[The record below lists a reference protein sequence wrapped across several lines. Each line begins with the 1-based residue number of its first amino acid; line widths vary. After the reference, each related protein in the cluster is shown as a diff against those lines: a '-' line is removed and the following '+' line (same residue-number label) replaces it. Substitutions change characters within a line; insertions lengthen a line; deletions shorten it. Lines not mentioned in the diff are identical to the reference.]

1 LGLRLNLSLLAGI
14 VCLSSVAYG
23 QEPVDSPSAD
33 APPVEV
39 PAADAPAAEA
49 APVPEEAAGSAGPI
63 DWNAPYGEVER
74 IAVQGNLRIETAAVL
89 AAVQLRVGERVQ
101 GAQLRRDLKS
111 VFATGLFQDVRID
124 VSAGTKTGV
133 VVVTFMVHENPAIRA
148 VNLSGQKKL
157 NEDDIRDVMDINAYA
172 VLNPAALSNNQQ
184 RIREFYVDKGYFL
197 VEVEPVIHEVSQSL
211 VDVEFVIT
219 ENRKVYVENVD
230 ITGNVHIE
238 DRAILKFMATRPA
251 GALPWLTGSGTYRS
265 GDLDNDVYVVRS
277 VFLEEGFV
285 DVKVNEPKVYLSP
298 DKRTIAVTIH
308 VEEGE
313 RYRIGS
319 IDAKGDWVPE
329 EGLTM
334 ESVLRLVAGESV
346 EEVLAS
352 LDGANGGI
360 GSLLDFRD
368 GASPIKTGDTFKL
381 TDIQM
386 VIQRISDLFSARGY
400 AFASVV
406 PLTKTRPEDGIVEL
420 TFDISKGDRFQV
432 GKIHVTGNDPT
443 WDKVVRREIPLNEA
457 EVFDG
462 SKLQEAR
469 TRLQRLGFFEDVR
482 FSTPRA
488 STPQTL
494 DVNVEVVEQPTG
506 SFSIGAGFSSV
517 ENFVFTGNVSKNN
530 FLGLGYVMSAAV
542 NWSGLRQ
549 QGNLSFA
556 DPHFLDSQWTFKVDA
571 YSVSQ
576 QYTEDQ
582 YTRGGGLTI
591 GRYLDERED
600 WRLSGSYTLEDVGL
614 TQITSYQERLLGGK
628 LYASGLTSSL
638 GLSLY
643 VDKRN
648 NRILPTHG
656 IYGSVSANLSG
667 GLPVGDG
674 EVKPFIGGEFNLW
687 ETKSNLRFYQPVIP
701 GSDRLIFRLNST
713 LGFIGSTDGSVV
725 PYVHRYR
732 AGGINSV
739 RGYNWYS
746 LGPTLRNVGTEDP
759 ARVDDTLIVGGTS
772 TWINNI
778 ELEAPIVKSAGIS
791 AVVFFDA
798 GNAFGDPWGE
808 GSVSVTGL
816 RFAYGAGLRWFSP
829 IGPLR
834 FELGF
839 PINPRTGEEKS
850 VFDFSIGS
858 FF

>member
-1 LGLRLNLSLLAGI
+1 LDGNVL
-14 VCLSSVAYG
+14 
-23 QEPVDSPSAD
+23 
-33 APPVEV
+33 
-39 PAADAPAAEA
+39 
-49 APVPEEAAGSAGPI
+49 
-63 DWNAPYGEVER
+63 YGEVEQ
-74 IAVQGNLRIETAAVL
+74 IAVQGNLRIEAAAVL
-89 AAVQLRVGERVQ
+89 AAVQLRVGER
-101 GAQLRRDLKS
+101 ADTAKLRRDLKG

-124 VSAGTKTGV
+124 VGPGSEDGA
-133 VVVTFMVHENPAIRA
+133 VVVTFVVHENPAIRA
-148 VNLSGQKKL
+148 VNLSGYKKV
-157 NEDDIRDVMDINAYA
+157 NEDDIREVMDINSYA
-172 VLNPAALSNNQQ
+172 VLNPAALSSNLQ
-184 RIREFYVDKGYFL
+184 RIRDLYVDKGYFL
-197 VEVEPVIHEVSQSL
+197 AEVESIVHEVSESL
-211 VDVEFVIT
+211 VDVEFAIT
-219 ENRKVYVENVD
+219 ENRKVYVESVD
-230 ITGNVHIE
+230 ITGNDHLE

-251 GALPWLTGSGTYRS
+251 GALPWLTGAGTYRS
-265 GDLDNDVYVVRS
+265 GDLANDVYVVRS

-285 DVKVNEPKVYLSP
+285 DVKVGDPKVYLSP

-313 RYRIGS
+313 RYRIGTVE
-319 IDAKGDWVPE
+319 AKGDWVPE
-329 EGLTM
+329 KGLNM
-334 ESVLRLVAGESV
+334 VSVLRLVAGETV
-346 EEVLAS
+346 QDVLAD
-352 LDGANGGI
+352 LDGKGGGL
-360 GSLLDFRD
+360 GSILDFRD
-368 GASPIKTGDTFKL
+368 RSNPIVTGDTFKL
-381 TDIQM
+381 TDVQM
-386 VIQRISDLFSARGY
+386 VMQRISDLYSARGY

-406 PLTKTRPEDGIVEL
+406 PLTTTRPEDGVVDL
-420 TFDISKGDRFQV
+420 TFDISKGDLFSV
-432 GKIHVTGNDPT
+432 GKIHITGNDPT

-462 SKLQEAR
+462 SQLKEAR
-469 TRLQRLGFFEDVR
+469 SRLNRLGFFEEVR

-488 STPQTL
+488 AAPQTL
-494 DVNVEVVEQPTG
+494 DVNVNVVEQPTG

-542 NWSGLRQ
+542 NWSSLRQ

-556 DPHFLDSQWTFKVDA
+556 DPHFLDSRWTLKVDG

-582 YTRGGGLTI
+582 YTRGGGLTV

-600 WRLSGSYTLEDVGL
+600 WRLTTSYTLEDVGL
-614 TQITSYQERLLGGK
+614 TTITSYQEHLLGGK

-638 GLSLY
+638 GLNLY

-656 IYGSVSANLSG
+656 IYGSLSGSLSG
-667 GLPVGDG
+667 GFPVGDG
-674 EVKPFIGGEFNLW
+674 EVKPFLGGEFNLW
-687 ETKSNLRFYQPVIP
+687 EAKGNLRFYQPVIP

-713 LGFIGSTDGSVV
+713 LGFIGSTDGSIV

-746 LGPTLRNVGTEDP
+746 LGPTIRSLGTEDP
-759 ARVDDTLIVGGTS
+759 GRVDDSLIVGGTS

-808 GSVSVTGL
+808 GTVSLTGL
-816 RFAYGAGLRWFSP
+816 RFSYGAGLRWFSP

-839 PINPRTGEEKS
+839 PINPRADEETS